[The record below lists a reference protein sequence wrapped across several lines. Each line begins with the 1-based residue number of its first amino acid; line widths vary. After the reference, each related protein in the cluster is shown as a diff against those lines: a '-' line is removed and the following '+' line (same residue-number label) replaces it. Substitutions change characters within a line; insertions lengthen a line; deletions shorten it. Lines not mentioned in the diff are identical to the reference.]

1 MPLSLDGVIFDQ
13 VMPDNSGGAVLDSD
27 KDGTATQ
34 EDEFVSFQN
43 TTNGDIDISGWQIW
57 SVSDGYGAPDQA
69 KTGLVHEFEAGTV
82 LEGGETLW
90 VLSEITG
97 DLEWAE
103 EASEGGV
110 EAEGGGSNLM
120 TEGMSGATSESVA
133 LVNPDTGE
141 YIVFNMSPTPADYSA
156 LATIG
161 FPGTIEKG
169 QIDGDSVQ
177 DDPAGG
183 FSYQYEPSTDSYVYK
198 AAWVPC
204 FVAGT
209 LIDTPNGPRPVEDI
223 QVGDLVMTMDR
234 GPQAVLWTRCREV
247 DLTNVENKVHAPVEF
262 KPGSLGPRL
271 PVTPFAVSP
280 QHRLLMVDHTG
291 KEVLAPAIGLLGRSY
306 VRRKAGMKIVRYHH
320 LLLDHHA
327 VISVHGVA
335 VESLL
340 ATEKLLREVTGMD
353 RKTLL
358 QHFPERAPLPKS
370 ARPLLS
376 VKETKSAREWQ
387 LRPAGFV
394 QKQRQMAVCGA
405 NC

>member
-13 VMPDNSGGAVLDSD
+13 IMPDNSGGAVLDAD

-43 TTNGDIDISGWQIW
+43 TTNADIDISGWQIW

-69 KTGLVHEFEAGTV
+69 KTGLVHEFEPGTV

-97 DLEWAE
+97 DLHWAE

-110 EAEGGGSNLM
+110 EAVGGGSNLM
-120 TEGMSGATSESVA
+120 TEGMADSTSESVA
-133 LVNPDTGE
+133 LVNPDTGKF
-141 YIVFNMSPTPADYSA
+141 IVFNMSPTPADYSE
-156 LATIG
+156 LASIG
-161 FPGTIEKG
+161 FPGTIELG

-177 DDPAGG
+177 DDPGGG
-183 FSYQYEPSTDSYVYK
+183 FSYQYDPSTDSYIYK

-204 FVAGT
+204 FVAGS

-223 QVGDLVMTMDR
+223 KAGDLVSTIDG
-234 GPQAVLWTRCREV
+234 GPQVVLWTRCRDV
-247 DLTNVENKVHAPVEF
+247 DLTNLENKVHAPVEF
-262 KPGSLGPRL
+262 KPGSLGPCL
-271 PVTPFAVSP
+271 PETPFAVSP
-280 QHRLLMVDHTG
+280 QHRLLMVNQEG
-291 KEVLAPAIGLLGRSY
+291 NEVLVPAIGLLSRSH
-306 VRRKAGMKIVRYHH
+306 VRRKAGMKSVRYHH

-327 VISVHGVA
+327 ILSVHGVA
-335 VESLL
+335 AESLL
-340 ATEKLLREVTGMD
+340 ATENLLREVTGAD

-358 QHFPERAPLPKS
+358 HHFPERAPLPS
-370 ARPLLS
+370 PARPILS
-376 VKETKSAREWQ
+376 VKETKVAREWQ

-394 QKQRQMAVCGA
+394 QKQRQMAG
-405 NC
+405 